1 VKTLFDDVREF
12 HLKMDLPVHPMS
24 PSTVTM
30 ASSTVLTPPRFL
42 TQPELEHRLAFIR
55 EELAEYEEAHAAKDL
70 AACLD
75 ALVDLAYVVLG
86 SAHYHH
92 FPFDPAWSLVHAAN
106 LTKIP
111 GPSQRFG
118 RDALKPPDFR
128 PPDHLPLLRAAGY
141 KE

>member
-1 VKTLFDDVREF
+1 MKTLFDDVRDF
-12 HLKMDLPVHPMS
+12 HLKMDLPVHP
-24 PSTVTM
+24 VF
-30 ASSTVLTPPRFL
+30 PPRLL
-42 TQPELEHRLAFIR
+42 TRAELDHRLAFIR
-55 EELAEYEEAHAAKDL
+55 EELQEYEEAHARGDL

-92 FPFDPAWSLVHAAN
+92 FPFDEAWFLVHAAN
-106 LTKIP
+106 LTKVP

-118 RDALKPPDFR
+118 RDALKPPGFC

-141 KE
+141 RE